1 MEIEKV
7 QTAHVF
13 TLAHM
18 SDIHLG
24 PLPKVKSRQ
33 LLSKRLLGYVNWHR
47 GRKFVHRRDI
57 LDLLT
62 NDLKE
67 RGPDHIAVTGDLTNL
82 GLPQEFPLTADWLRN
97 LGSPDDVT
105 VIPGNH
111 DAYVRINPDKA
122 TAHWRPFMQGNESGQ
137 TLYEQVPGEFP
148 FVRRFGDIA
157 LIGLSSA
164 ISTAPFLAA
173 GRLGGEQRRALAE
186 ILDRLGRDGLFRVV
200 LIHHP
205 PLPGQAGWRRGLRD
219 AAEVRDVLRDH
230 GAELVL
236 HGHNHEQSLIEC
248 ETVSGPAIVVGAPSA
263 SEAVDGRIPAARYN
277 EYAIERAGN
286 GWRVE
291 MTGRAA
297 TRNGD
302 VRESEKRVI
311 RSR

>member
-1 MEIEKV
+1 
-7 QTAHVF
+7 VF

-24 PLPKVKSRQ
+24 PLPKVKRYQ

-62 NDLKE
+62 HDLKE

-82 GLPQEFPLTADWLRN
+82 GLPQEFPLTADWLKQ
-97 LGSPDDVT
+97 LGPPEDVT

-111 DAYVRINPDKA
+111 DAYVRLNPEKA
-122 TAHWRPFMQGNESGQ
+122 TNHWRPFMQANEAGRD
-137 TLYEQVPGEFP
+137 LYQQASGEFP

-157 LIGLSSA
+157 LIALSSA
-164 ISTAPFLAA
+164 IPTAPFIAA
-173 GRLGGEQRRALAE
+173 GRLGSTQRQALAE
-186 ILDRLGRDGLFRVV
+186 ILGRLGQEGLFRVV

-205 PLPGQAGWRRGLRD
+205 PLPGQASWRRALRD
-219 AAEVRDVLRDH
+219 AAEVQTILKEH

-248 ETVSGPAIVVGAPSA
+248 ETISGPALVVGVPSA

-286 GWRVE
+286 GWRVQ

-297 TRNGD
+297 TDTGE
-302 VRESEKRVI
+302 VRDYEKRVI
-311 RSR
+311 RAG